1 MGRGCDHDD
10 GSEGKGA
17 SWEIG
22 LLDIA
27 KELSKSC
34 RSERVVIA
42 KVCDSGSSIT
52 YTDCTLVTRRKR
64 SLTWRGTSWEIHRM
78 DSVTKE
84 LLKSLSA
91 SCDCQGT

>member
-1 MGRGCDHDD
+1 MGRGRDHDD
-10 GSEGKGA
+10 GSERKGT

-27 KELSKSC
+27 KELSKSH

-52 YTDCTLVTRRKR
+52 YTDRTLVTRRKK
-64 SLTWRGTSWEIHRM
+64 EIVITEGH
-78 DSVTKE
+78 
-84 LLKSLSA
+84 
-91 SCDCQGT
+91 